1 MDNVI
6 KFPKAPARNP
16 LIQTTRYRC
25 RHCGLGRTLEH
36 GPVFVAPMQICD
48 SYGGCGAEM
57 SPIDENGRM
66 EAR

>member
-6 KFPKAPARNP
+6 EFPKAPARNP

-36 GPVFVAPMQICD
+36 GPVFVAPIRMCD
-48 SYGGCGAEM
+48 ACGAEM
-57 SPIDENGRM
+57 SPIDEHGRM
-66 EAR
+66 EER